1 MRRVVYAGHIEIPEW
16 GVGLRKGKHDGL
28 ISFET
33 FTRIHERLEEG
44 ARAPARKDIS
54 EDFPLRGFVGCACCG
69 NPLTANWSRSK
80 TGKRHAYYH
89 CYNKACEVKGKSI
102 RRGVI
107 DEAFHEVLKRLEP
120 APVMHRV
127 ITAMFKDAWA
137 QRAAQA
143 KDAAAILKAQ
153 IAETDRQITKLVD
166 RIVETDNER
175 LVKSYEMKLDALEK
189 QKLLLAEKQ
198 VSAVEPHRPFGEMF
212 ELAMDFLANPWKIW
226 ENGSSAMRRT
236 VLRLV
241 FPERILFDREE
252 GFRTPKTTLPFKYLE
267 EIVVGKTKMA
277 ERGGLHL
284 HTRLLIEISEH
295 AIARSIAMCTSVVLS
310 FQASRN
316 DRSRVADLD
325 FEDLSTL
332 PPDQAE
338 RSAPLSLK
346 ARARTI
352 CGDVDS
358 RRRNRRYASRDHPD
372 RDWRNL
378 RDLALVGAL
387 LAGSLLFHV
396 TILREEPRRTTEP
409 RTAAGTR

>member
-1 MRRVVYAGHIEIPEW
+1 MTFRGESPRATPSNRCRRAAVVA
-16 GVGLRKGKHDGL
+16 LMMAR
-28 ISFET
+28 
-33 FTRIHERLEEG
+33 RIFSKSSSAFA
-44 ARAPARKDIS
+44 ARA
-54 EDFPLRGFVGCACCG
+54 
-69 NPLTANWSRSK
+69 
-80 TGKRHAYYH
+80 
-89 CYNKACEVKGKSI
+89 
-102 RRGVI
+102 RRG
-107 DEAFHEVLKRLEP
+107 
-120 APVMHRV
+120 
-127 ITAMFKDAWA
+127 
-137 QRAAQA
+137 RASNTYE
-143 KDAAAILKAQ
+143 IL
-153 IAETDRQITKLVD
+153 
-166 RIVETDNER
+166 
-175 LVKSYEMKLDALEK
+175 
-189 QKLLLAEKQ
+189 
-198 VSAVEPHRPFGEMF
+198 
-212 ELAMDFLANPWKIW
+212 
-226 ENGSSAMRRT
+226 
-236 VLRLV
+236 
-241 FPERILFDREE
+241 
-252 GFRTPKTTLPFKYLE
+252 
-267 EIVVGKTKMA
+267 A